1 MRQDEDSWRA
11 REAELNQEL
20 TDMKSSLAAQTEAWQ
35 QEKKELSKQLA
46 DLSDSLPAMQI
57 DDVVAELQKEKD
69 ELCSEL
75 KVVKTLNEGLT
86 SSNGE
91 LAESNISL
99 SRKLEATDA
108 QLQSAYN
115 AATVLETKIV
125 EISREKET
133 EVSAAKLRL
142 EESLGCISAEEDK
155 RRLVV
160 EELDALKIQI
170 EAASLKTEAAKSEA
184 EASRSEAKTYK
195 ETMDELKQRLDTQA
209 TEKLHL
215 EDVNKENFKVIAKL
229 KESNSTK
236 DSQISLLEEVRLEN
250 ESLKKRLEKL
260 GKGGENP
267 QQSSNQEVNGNDAKE
282 DLYDITSLVEENR

>member
-1 MRQDEDSWRA
+1 M
-11 REAELNQEL
+11 
-20 TDMKSSLAAQTEAWQ
+20 
-35 QEKKELSKQLA
+35 
-46 DLSDSLPAMQI
+46 P
-57 DDVVAELQKEKD
+57 
-69 ELCSEL
+69 
-75 KVVKTLNEGLT
+75 
-86 SSNGE
+86 
-91 LAESNISL
+91 
-99 SRKLEATDA
+99 
-108 QLQSAYN
+108 
-115 AATVLETKIV
+115 
-125 EISREKET
+125 
-133 EVSAAKLRL
+133 
-142 EESLGCISAEEDK
+142 
-155 RRLVV
+155 
-160 EELDALKIQI
+160 
-170 EAASLKTEAAKSEA
+170 TEAAKSEA

-195 ETMDELKQRLDTQA
+195 ETMDELKQRLETQA